1 MNPDDTDVDTDADL
15 DVTVQT
21 GLYAAEMFA
30 SNLAVNHLLNIIVI
44 GGFVC
49 MSRLVGLLP
58 KLFQTTYCGSGIM
71 IGKGSFNAQA
81 SISFKISHDLWC
93 CCSHYNGS
101 IFTIG
106 AETKT
111 SSQYKS
117 RGNNVTNSKSRT

>member
-30 SNLAVNHLLNIIVI
+30 SNLAVNYLLNIIVI

-58 KLFQTTYCGSGIM
+58 MLF
-71 IGKGSFNAQA
+71 
-81 SISFKISHDLWC
+81 
-93 CCSHYNGS
+93 
-101 IFTIG
+101 
-106 AETKT
+106 
-111 SSQYKS
+111 
-117 RGNNVTNSKSRT
+117 